1 MITAQ
6 RKKQTYKQADK
17 KTKKQKKKN
26 TKQQKQ
32 TMKQTCVHIVLI
44 QGNEKSLMKF
54 AAVSAKLLKTV
65 KCMSNLIFNIDIRDL
80 CYFLFSILSSKDKWK
95 VLQR

>member
-6 RKKQTYKQADK
+6 RKKQTNRQTRKQK
-17 KTKKQKKKN
+17 SKKKKN

>member
-1 MITAQ
+1 MHKE
-6 RKKQTYKQADK
+6 RNKQTNRQTRKQK
-17 KTKKQKKKN
+17 SKKKN